1 MIRKR
6 PISEKTELQK
16 LRLALQKIAKNGGK
30 EGIEAGQ
37 IVGWDGKACAAIA
50 ERALNKK
57 SNTKAPVARTASGYK
72 QAPLT
77 VNMLRSLHHLLA
89 GRKDPKYRSF
99 YMGYWGLSQRGLVT
113 DRREVTDLG
122 RKVALENASVMV
134 QFSAEEA
141 EKKSIK

>member
-1 MIRKR
+1 MNRNQ
-6 PISEKTELQK
+6 PISERTELKK
-16 LRLALQKIAKNGGK
+16 LRLALQKIAMHGGR
-30 EGIEAGQ
+30 EGIETGQ

-57 SNTKAPVARTASGYK
+57 RKAKAPVARTASGYK
-72 QAPLT
+72 QAPIT

-89 GRKDPKYRSF
+89 GRKNPQYRSF

-122 RKVALENASVMV
+122 RKVALENASVMA
-134 QFSAEEA
+134 QFSADEA
-141 EKKSIK
+141 E